1 MISENLIKLSENLI
15 KLLKNTL
22 KFSIGFQNLLGMNKI
37 DADLTGACH
46 FLVYTKSITSIFNIL
61 NVSQYKAVR
70 KVNKAYAFIEYFGI
84 LCYFN

>member
-1 MISENLIKLSENLI
+1 MKFSENFMKF
-15 KLLKNTL
+15 LKNTL

-61 NVSQYKAVR
+61 NVSHYEVFR
-70 KVNKAYAFIEYFGI
+70 KVNEAYPFTEHFAI
-84 LCYFN
+84 LYHFN